1 MLDLSLVFNYD
12 GLVRQL
18 KRDRLTMAQE
28 QEKSELLKIYG
39 LQGKKRKER
48 LTEYMTGQLPSK
60 DTYPQI
66 AIQTRIEKGFF
77 FILDFLKESGIGDD
91 EKIEELTGICIDVAE
106 AHGVSARE
114 MSQQLVRRLLAGVED
129 EKRFYSDQRKKKE
142 RTRELI
148 LSVALKMFAERGYH
162 ATTMDAIAKKARLG
176 KGTVYRYFK
185 NKETVLAEL
194 VESHFQRLEARI
206 NAVFDERDDVL
217 TIIAKY
223 LRVYFQFFD
232 SNKEFYKILVQEQR
246 EFGSKVKNLY
256 FSQILRRV
264 PGLKRKIYEAAR
276 EGLLK
281 DVDFLTVF
289 YGVMGF
295 VDGVMKKWI
304 ARNCSYSLLDDLPT
318 VLETIFYGFVE
329 DRYAVGPV
337 FDSGKIGEMNLP
349 LNEC

>member
-1 MLDLSLVFNYD
+1 MGFEENN
-12 GLVRQL
+12 
-18 KRDRLTMAQE
+18 
-28 QEKSELLKIYG
+28 SELFEIYKLG
-39 LQGKKRKER
+39 TEERRGK
-48 LTEYMTGQLPSK
+48 LVEYLSRQLPSR

-66 AIQTRIEKGFF
+66 AIQATMEKNFF
-77 FILDFLKESGIGDD
+77 CILNFLKNRGADD
-91 EKIEELTGICIDVAE
+91 GEAIEELTGVCLDVAE
-106 AHGVSARE
+106 SYGLDAKE
-114 MSQQLVRRLLAGVED
+114 MSRQLVRRIVL
-129 EKRFYSDQRKKKE
+129 DQRETPRYFADHRKKKE

-148 LSVALKMFAERGYH
+148 LSVALKMFAEKGFH
-162 ATTMDAIAKKARLG
+162 ATTMDAIAKKAKLG

-185 NKETVLAEL
+185 NKEKVFADL
-194 VESHFQRLEARI
+194 VEMHFKELESKI

-246 EFGSKVKNLY
+246 DYGAKVKDLY
-256 FSQILRRV
+256 FKQILRRV
-264 PGLKRKIYEAAR
+264 PSLKKKIYEAAR

-304 ARNCSYSLLDDLPT
+304 SRDCSYSLLDDLPT

-329 DRYAVGPV
+329 DKYAVGPI
-337 FDSGKIGEMNLP
+337 FDRNRIADLGISLK
-349 LNEC
+349 EC